1 MKFSNIRFLSK
12 ANIKRNKYNVSITV
26 IVSLLVAAVSL
37 ISSYAVATVNAVN
50 EYKTDYQARS
60 VTLLPWEKPL
70 TDDAIKAISNVEHV
84 QSVDDV
90 AGLEISRFYN
100 ILGVSKKKDGGAE
113 ISKQLKTRT
122 TYVTVEGLIGDEK
135 KPVIAGKNLEESPTF
150 SCIIPNLFYPFEDE
164 GNIGYEN
171 LDYIDGTSLIGETI
185 TLKGDE
191 GKILL
196 PYNIVIDD
204 GECTGYDA
212 NLRSK
217 EIKLKIVGA
226 FNCSSNTYGSFH
238 HLFVSRDTQLQIM
251 EKAMK
256 NTGIDLSSNES
267 DISKWW
273 NNTSLHN
280 YYVVADDYDNITSI
294 YNEVSEMGYDIS
306 SFNNFSIKESTK
318 IMADVLSTVGM
329 FLLSAIFILAVILL
343 LQSTNFSFN
352 SQKSNIGLL
361 KAIGYKNKY
370 IFACMLYEQLFLVIR
385 AFLIGAASSLVFVTV
400 LNYIFSHKSYGEFIY
415 IIDYSMLAAF
425 LGIALVLVTVI
436 VAICEIVLISKIV
449 KIQPREAMSAA

>member
-50 EYKTDYQARS
+50 EYKASYRARS
-60 VTLLPWEKPL
+60 VTLNPFLKIL

-84 QSVDDV
+84 QSVEDVTGLDDKYP
-90 AGLEISRFYN
+90 YN
-100 ILGVSKKKDGGAE
+100 ILNISGQNDGGKRLN
-113 ISKQLKTRT
+113 KQLKTRD

-164 GNIGYEN
+164 GNINYEN

-185 TLKGDE
+185 TLKGDG
-191 GKILL
+191 GKISFL
-196 PYNIVIDD
+196 YNHLINDE
-204 GECTGYDA
+204 ECTNDFAYLKA
-212 NLRSK
+212 K
-217 EIKLKIVGA
+217 EIKLKIVGV
-226 FNCSSNTYGSFH
+226 FHCSRNTYGSFDTI
-238 HLFVSRDTQLQIM
+238 FVSKDTQLQII
-251 EKAMK
+251 EEAMK

-273 NNTSLHN
+273 NNTSLHD
-280 YYVVADDYDNITSI
+280 YYVVADNYDNITSI
-294 YNEVSEMGYDIS
+294 YNEVSEMGYDIDDS
-306 SFNNFSIKESTK
+306 GSFFIKESTK

-425 LGIALVLVTVI
+425 LGIALALVTVI

-449 KIQPREAMSAA
+449 KIQPREAMSAV